1 MKKRKVGMIIFCALL
16 IIVLTCIG
24 CGKSAP
30 SDKLT
35 AIKEK
40 GVLTV
45 GTSADNE
52 PWEYIDENDNFAGY
66 DIDLITE
73 IAKRMGVEVEITDM
87 SFDALIAAVQNGKV
101 DVAIASI
108 GASEERKQ
116 AVDFT
121 QTYHKEMNNVYVV
134 RKDSGITFTDKDE
147 ITGYKVGMQSGSLP
161 DNYITSLIEKGSMDE
176 KNVSRYE
183 SDEAVILDLVAG
195 RIEVAAGD
203 ITTVEKFLDQYEI
216 EVALRMAFYD
226 LGENIAVQK
235 EADELTKE
243 LDDIIDEMYEDGY
256 LEKLGEKW
264 GIE

>member
-1 MKKRKVGMIIFCALL
+1 MKKRKVWMTIFCALL
-16 IIVLTCIG
+16 VVTLFCAG
-24 CGKSAP
+24 CGKSAS
-30 SDKLT
+30 SDKLSE
-35 AIKEK
+35 IKEK

-52 PWEYIDENDNFAGY
+52 PWEYIDENDDFAGY
-66 DIDLITE
+66 DIELITE
-73 IAKRMGVEVEITDM
+73 IAERMGVKAEITDM

-134 RKDSGITFTDKDE
+134 RKDSGITFSDKDE
-147 ITGYKVGMQSGSLP
+147 IVDYKVGMQSGSLP
-161 DNYITSLIEKGSMDE
+161 DNYITELIEDGSMDE

-183 SDEAVILDLVAG
+183 NDEAVILDLVAG

-203 ITTVEKFLDQYEI
+203 ITTVEKFLDKYDIEI
-216 EVALRMAFYD
+216 VLRTAFYD

-235 EADELTKE
+235 NAEELTNE
-243 LDDIIDEMYEDGY
+243 LDRIIDEMYKDGY

>member
-1 MKKRKVGMIIFCALL
+1 MVRNNIEVDVKVKCIESEITQVQLAENIGTTSSYVNRIVKKKEGVVNKTFVQMMEAL
-16 IIVLTCIG
+16 
-24 CGKSAP
+24 
-30 SDKLT
+30 
-35 AIKEK
+35 
-40 GVLTV
+40 
-45 GTSADNE
+45 
-52 PWEYIDENDNFAGY
+52 GY
-66 DIDLITE
+66 DIELITE
-73 IAKRMGVEVEITDM
+73 IAERMGVKAEITDM

-121 QTYHKEMNNVYVV
+121 KTYHKEMNNVYVV
-134 RKDSGITFTDKDE
+134 RKDSGIQFTDKDE

-161 DNYITSLIEKGSMDE
+161 DNYITSLIEEGKMDE

-183 SDEAVILDLVAG
+183 SDEAVILDLAAG

-203 ITTVEKFLDQYEI
+203 ITTVEKFLEQYDI

-235 EADELTKE
+235 NEDELTKE
-243 LDDIIDEMYEDGY
+243 LDNIIDEMYEDGY

>member
-1 MKKRKVGMIIFCALL
+1 MKKRRVGMIMCCVLFLTALVCA
-16 IIVLTCIG
+16 G
-24 CGKSAP
+24 CGKSA
-30 SDKLT
+30 SKDKLT
-35 AIKEK
+35 EIKEK

-66 DIDLITE
+66 DIELITE
-73 IAKRMGVEVEITDM
+73 IAERMGVKAEITDM

-121 QTYHKEMNNVYVV
+121 KTYHKEMNNVYVV
-134 RKDSGITFTDKDE
+134 RKDSGIQFTDKDE

-161 DNYITSLIEKGSMDE
+161 DNYITSLIEEGKMDE

-183 SDEAVILDLVAG
+183 SDEAVILDLAAG

-203 ITTVEKFLDQYEI
+203 ITTVEKFLEQYDI

-235 EADELTKE
+235 NEDELTKE
-243 LDDIIDEMYEDGY
+243 LDNIIDEMYEDGY
-256 LEKLGEKW
+256 LDKLGEQW